1 MFVRPSKLSLL
12 LLVGCV
18 EAGPPLSRL
27 TQGWA
32 VETAEIASDAL
43 TGSVVLSG
51 LAAELCWSRGAAQW
65 DDIGIG
71 DGLPISEEL
80 DAALGNP
87 IVASFEIQGSGAV
100 SITLSGVRLAGRE
113 GQWLRIVAT
122 AETDQYQLE
131 FSPLVADEE
140 EGDETARLEGY
151 GQINLAVDDSCSPG
165 RSMVSG
171 NALFIAEDGRRQEVK
186 VPADSEFGSDLIM
199 DADTPWVP
207 IGGVLGWSARIDAQS
222 RSITTEDAVDLRID
236 SDGMW
241 RWPVD
246 VHGPDWSGTAL
257 TSIQP

>member
-1 MFVRPSKLSLL
+1 
-12 LLVGCV
+12 
-18 EAGPPLSRL
+18 
-27 TQGWA
+27 
-32 VETAEIASDAL
+32 
-43 TGSVVLSG
+43 
-51 LAAELCWSRGAAQW
+51 
-65 DDIGIG
+65 
-71 DGLPISEEL
+71 
-80 DAALGNP
+80 
-87 IVASFEIQGSGAV
+87 
-100 SITLSGVRLAGRE
+100 
-113 GQWLRIVAT
+113 
-122 AETDQYQLE
+122 
-131 FSPLVADEE
+131 
-140 EGDETARLEGY
+140 
-151 GQINLAVDDSCSPG
+151 
-165 RSMVSG
+165 MVSG